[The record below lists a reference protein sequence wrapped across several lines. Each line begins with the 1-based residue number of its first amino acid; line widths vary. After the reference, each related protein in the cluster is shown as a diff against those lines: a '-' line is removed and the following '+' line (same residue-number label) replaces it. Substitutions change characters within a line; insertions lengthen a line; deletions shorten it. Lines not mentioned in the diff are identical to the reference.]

1 MERTR
6 RLRTSNYMRDMV
18 RENHVRIDELIY
30 PIFVTEG
37 ENIKHPVESMPG
49 IYQYS
54 LDRLSEEINR
64 IKEAGIKAIL
74 IFGIPDHKDEVG
86 SGAYAEDGIVPKAIR
101 QIKKEYEE
109 LLIIAD
115 VCLCEYTSH
124 GHCGL
129 VKDGVILND
138 ETLPL
143 LAKASVSYAKAG
155 ADIIAPSDMMDLRV
169 KAIREAL
176 DEAGFVYTPI
186 MSYSAKFASGYYG
199 PFRDAAHSAPGF
211 GDRKTYQMDYHN
223 RREGMKEALTDIEEG
238 ADIIMIK
245 PAMSYLDMVSEV
257 SKATNV
263 PIAAYSVSGE
273 YAMVKAAAK
282 MGWIDEEKIVCE
294 MAASAY
300 RAGVNIYLTYY
311 AKELARFIDEGRI
324 G

>member
-1 MERTR
+1 MKSLKNIQKIRVKSRNSKMERTR

-37 ENIKHPVESMPG
+37 EDIKHPVESMPG

-54 LDRLSEEINR
+54 LDRLPEEINR

-109 LLIIAD
+109 LIIIAD

-129 VKDGVILND
+129 VKDGMILND

-143 LAKASVSYAKAG
+143 LAKASISYAKAG

-199 PFRDAAHSAPGF
+199 PFRDAAHCAPGLETERHTRWTQPM
-211 GDRKTYQMDYHN
+211 DRK
-223 RREGMKEALTDIEEG
+223 RCARSGKI
-238 ADIIMIK
+238 
-245 PAMSYLDMVSEV
+245 
-257 SKATNV
+257 SKKVQTLLLQNQHL
-263 PIAAYSVSGE
+263 PI
-273 YAMVKAAAK
+273 
-282 MGWIDEEKIVCE
+282 WI
-294 MAASAY
+294 
-300 RAGVNIYLTYY
+300 L
-311 AKELARFIDEGRI
+311 
-324 G
+324 

>member
-37 ENIKHPVESMPG
+37 ENIKHPVESMSG

-155 ADIIAPSDMMDLRV
+155 ADIIVSGAGLPTELPEYLKGFKTKMAPIVSSV
-169 KAIREAL
+169 K
-176 DEAGFVYTPI
+176 
-186 MSYSAKFASGYYG
+186 SAKVILKYWDRRHMDHFVMQHILHQDLEIEKHT
-199 PFRDAAHSAPGF
+199 RWIQQM
-211 GDRKTYQMDYHN
+211 DRK
-223 RREGMKEALTDIEEG
+223 L
-238 ADIIMIK
+238 
-245 PAMSYLDMVSEV
+245 
-257 SKATNV
+257 
-263 PIAAYSVSGE
+263 
-273 YAMVKAAAK
+273 
-282 MGWIDEEKIVCE
+282 
-294 MAASAY
+294 
-300 RAGVNIYLTYY
+300 
-311 AKELARFIDEGRI
+311 
-324 G
+324 

>member
-74 IFGIPDHKDEVG
+74 IPDHKDEVG

-155 ADIIAPSDMMDLRV
+155 ADIIAPSDTHRSCLIVPSLRQDTMDHFVMQHILHQDLEIEKHTRW
-169 KAIREAL
+169 IRQ
-176 DEAGFVYTPI
+176 
-186 MSYSAKFASGYYG
+186 M
-199 PFRDAAHSAPGF
+199 
-211 GDRKTYQMDYHN
+211 DRK
-223 RREGMKEALTDIEEG
+223 L
-238 ADIIMIK
+238 
-245 PAMSYLDMVSEV
+245 
-257 SKATNV
+257 
-263 PIAAYSVSGE
+263 
-273 YAMVKAAAK
+273 
-282 MGWIDEEKIVCE
+282 
-294 MAASAY
+294 
-300 RAGVNIYLTYY
+300 
-311 AKELARFIDEGRI
+311 
-324 G
+324 

>member
-1 MERTR
+1 
-6 RLRTSNYMRDMV
+6 MRDMV

-176 DEAGFVYTPI
+176 DEAGFVHRSCLIVPSLRQDTMDHFVMQHI
-186 MSYSAKFASGYYG
+186 LHQDLEIEKHTRWIRQM
-199 PFRDAAHSAPGF
+199 
-211 GDRKTYQMDYHN
+211 DRK
-223 RREGMKEALTDIEEG
+223 L
-238 ADIIMIK
+238 
-245 PAMSYLDMVSEV
+245 
-257 SKATNV
+257 
-263 PIAAYSVSGE
+263 
-273 YAMVKAAAK
+273 
-282 MGWIDEEKIVCE
+282 
-294 MAASAY
+294 
-300 RAGVNIYLTYY
+300 
-311 AKELARFIDEGRI
+311 
-324 G
+324 